1 MELKTRFGTFF
12 MLIGFTLLVLFIV
25 GDVLEVEE
33 LEAWYLLFG
42 TVFAGFGIYL
52 SVLGRQPPEESGRF
66 RLLRRLASR
75 GKKKQE
81 QEEDEEDDSK
91 KDE

>member
-12 MLIGFTLLVLFIV
+12 MLIGFTLLVLFII

-33 LEAWYLLFG
+33 LEVWYLLFG

-52 SVLGRQPPEESGRF
+52 SILGRQPPGESGRF

-81 QEEDEEDDSK
+81 EEKEDDSK
-91 KDE
+91 EDE

>member
-1 MELKTRFGTFF
+1 MELRSRFGTFF
-12 MLIGFTLLVLFIV
+12 MLIGFTLLILFIV
-25 GDVLEVEE
+25 GDVMEVEE

-52 SVLGRQPPEESGRF
+52 SILGRQPRGESGRF
-66 RLLRRLASR
+66 RLLRRLTDR

-81 QEEDEEDDSK
+81 EDKEDDSK